1 MSNILTT
8 HPADYI
14 TVSMARLIGD
24 GDRVFHGVASPM
36 PAVAVQLAKKL
47 HAKNA
52 VYLSIAG
59 GVDAVPRSLFPSF
72 NSRCFFKRRCDYGI
86 SVV

>member
-59 GVDAVPRSLFPSF
+59 GVDAVPSPFP
-72 NSRCFFKRRCDYGI
+72 I
-86 SVV
+86 IQQQELL

>member
-1 MSNILTT
+1 MSNVLTT

-14 TVSMARLIGD
+14 TISMARIIQD
-24 GDRVFHGVASPM
+24 GERVFHGVASPM
-36 PAVAVQLAKKL
+36 PAVAIQLAKKL

-59 GVDAVPRSLFPSF
+59 VVRHCSQSLFPSF
-72 NSRCFFKRRCDYGI
+72 HSRGLF
-86 SVV
+86 